1 MDIAEK
7 TRRINARCG
16 ESILTIA
23 RKECEALPSL
33 LADDELPER
42 ILATS
47 ARDGFKRV
55 VWNVL
60 LVATD
65 RQVLCIT
72 TKETVRL
79 AYPDIKSVAMVQA
92 RSGLMQG
99 KSIEIVGPHNNW
111 SVWPPTRQE
120 SGRQETERFVSYVEE
135 RLGNSD
141 ALPSPTLDQE
151 QGVKAMDLAEK
162 TRRINA
168 RWVEINPKDGFLPAK
183 EREELPSLLADD
195 ELPERILAAGPLSGF
210 KNAFMLMNVLLVAT
224 DRQVLCITTKET
236 VRLAYPDIK
245 SVGLAEGKFVEIVGP
260 QNKWSVVHSD
270 RQEAERFVAYVRGE
284 DESSTEEQH
293 ARASLI
299 DQQLNDLIP
308 SWWGN
313 RLSGEREML
322 RSLVD
327 KDETLESL
335 IAGTY
340 RAEQDTNRHH
350 RHQGTTTGRIGDWG
364 IAVATNKRVLFVDKG
379 VFGSSEV
386 SEMPYRNIEAITYST
401 SAFFAGVQITGRGVA
416 SFRIEDIPDKD
427 SVKPFVD
434 CVRGHLEAAHAPQ
447 AVAISSS
454 APPLSVAD
462 EIEKLASLL
471 ERGILTQE
479 EFDAKKKQL
488 LGL

>member
-42 ILATS
+42 ILATVP
-47 ARDGFKRV
+47 RDGFKRV

-92 RSGLMQG
+92 RSGLTQG

-120 SGRQETERFVSYVEE
+120 SGRQEADRFVSYVEE

-141 ALPSPTLDQE
+141 ALPAPTLDQE

-168 RWVEINPKDGFLPAK
+168 RWVEINPKYGSLPQK
-183 EREELPSLLADD
+183 EREALPSLLADD
-195 ELPERILAAGPLSGF
+195 ELPERILVAGPLRGF
-210 KNAFMLMNVLLVAT
+210 KSTLMLINVLLVAT

-236 VRLAYPDIK
+236 VRLTYPDVR
-245 SVGLAEGKFVEIVGP
+245 SVGLGQGKFVEIVGP
-260 QNKWSVVHSD
+260 RNKWVVDPPD

-284 DESSTEEQH
+284 DRSPSGEWRSK
-293 ARASLI
+293 ASLI
-299 DQQLNDLIP
+299 DQQWNDLKP
-308 SWWGN
+308 SGWGN
-313 RLSGEREML
+313 MHSGEREML
-322 RSLVD
+322 YDLIEEGERM
-327 KDETLESL
+327 ESL
-335 IAGTY
+335 LGGTY
-340 RAEQDTNRHH
+340 RAEQDTSRVGKHN
-350 RHQGTTTGRIGDWG
+350 GM
-364 IAVATNKRVLFVDKG
+364 AVATNKRVLFVDKG
-379 VFGSSEV
+379 VLGSTDV
-386 SEMPYRNIEAITYST
+386 SEMPYRSIEAITYST
-401 SAFFAGVQITGRGVA
+401 GAFFAGVQITGRGVA
-416 SFRIEDIPDKD
+416 SFRIEEIPDKD

-447 AVAISSS
+447 AVAAPQP
-454 APPLSVAD
+454 APPLSAAD